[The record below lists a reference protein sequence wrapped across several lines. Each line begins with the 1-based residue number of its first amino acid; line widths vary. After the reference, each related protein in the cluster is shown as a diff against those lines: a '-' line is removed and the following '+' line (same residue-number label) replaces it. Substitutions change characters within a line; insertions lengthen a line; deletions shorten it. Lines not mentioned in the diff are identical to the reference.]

1 MTRYLPIF
9 ILISLSPQILAQSSV
24 RKAFNFLQTPNNA
37 RLSAIGGVNVSLA
50 DRDINLLYDNPA
62 LSGDSLAGV
71 AAASY
76 QFYVADIGQASFT
89 YAHKF
94 SGIGTV
100 AFGIQHMNYGSIKG
114 YDATGAETTD
124 FKSGETALV
133 ISKGH
138 QQANFRMG
146 VSMKFAFSNIGGY
159 RGNALMLDLGG
170 LFVHPR
176 EDFTIGLSIRNLGFV
191 LSDYSMSGKA
201 KLPFEVQAGTTFKP
215 EHMPIRFS
223 LTAFGIGGSGTYYD
237 RQAGDP
243 SPGILDKLLRYLN
256 LAAEVLVHRNL
267 DLMIGYNYRIHQEL
281 KLQDA
286 GGSSGVSFGFALR
299 VKSFEFVFSRSTY
312 VVGNAGYSFT
322 LSKNIDK
329 MIRRR

>member
-1 MTRYLPIF
+1 M
-9 ILISLSPQILAQSSV
+9 
-24 RKAFNFLQTPNNA
+24 RKAFGFLQTPNNA
-37 RLSAIGGVNVSLA
+37 RLSALGGVNASLA
-50 DRDINLLYDNPA
+50 DRDINFLYYNPA

-71 AAASY
+71 AGVSY
-76 QFYVADIGQASFT
+76 QFYIADIGQASFT

-100 AFGIQHMNYGSIKG
+100 AFGIQHLNYGNIEG
-114 YDATGAETTD
+114 YDATGAQTSD
-124 FKSGETALV
+124 FRSGETLLIV
-133 ISKGH
+133 SKSHRQG
-138 QQANFRMG
+138 NFRMG
-146 VSMKFAFSNIGGY
+146 ASMKFTFSNIGGY
-159 RGNALMLDLGG
+159 RANAMMLDLGG
-170 LFVHPR
+170 LFIHPE
-176 EDFTIGLSIRNLGFV
+176 EDFTVGLSIRNLGVV
-191 LSDYSMSGKA
+191 LSDYSVSGSA

-223 LTAFGIGGSGTYYD
+223 LTAFGIGGSGAYYD
-237 RQAGDP
+237 RQSGDP
-243 SPGILDKLLRYLN
+243 APGTLDKLLRYLN
-256 LAAEVLVHRNL
+256 LGAEILVHRNL

-286 GGSSGVSFGFALR
+286 GGSSGLSFGFALR